1 MTKYATLL
9 KGKLQELLAERGLP
23 TDGTKDVLVER
34 LEESD
39 KIAAELDQDLE
50 EPVANSSQGA
60 TTDKNVEDQTV
71 PTTNDATVTDATV
84 TDATVTDATTTPTA
98 VGDATESLQARA
110 VKLLEGK
117 IARVRRF
124 GDESSAVALQKQL
137 ARVVRFGVTPGS
149 ALALEVEGPPTV
161 NGDSPLHHGHS
172 HGHGHHHH
180 HHGHGHGP
188 HGRRVGYVRKVR
200 ETAKVH
206 K

>member
-71 PTTNDATVTDATV
+71 PTTN
-84 TDATVTDATTTPTA
+84 DATVTDATTTPTA